1 MSRGPALLSLLL
13 ALPLV
18 LSGAQPLFAQ
28 AAAAPAKKDVLADSK
43 FVAAIEFG
51 FDDGFL
57 GDVPSPLWVTLKN
70 EEASERRFTL
80 LARSRR
86 ARVSRE
92 VAIPAGGRLRVFLAL
107 RVRWR
112 MSLELRE
119 DDELIEAHRFE
130 DLVDLDTSRHVLVL
144 DGRPAAERK
153 NAASRRDETALHLTV
168 IEPAFASAESTCY
181 WPFGAVLLRSL
192 DPGVLSSDQLAAL
205 YEYALQGGTLLLS
218 GKGTDRAKL
227 LQVLQRTPGPDTK
240 RKLLG
245 RPAVE
250 RAYGRGRVIAF
261 PDDVL
266 ADLLGSGDRAPRL
279 RKELGDLCAAGV
291 GAATP
296 APTIENFGSGATDH
310 PGAFTIFLV
319 IGFFGLYLLVVG
331 PGLAVGLRKANRTR
345 LALFAAGSIV
355 IFSLTALIVAGMVR
369 TGTGRV
375 FVRETVYV
383 PREGVPVSA
392 ADVTLV
398 SGGAWRYDL
407 NLSGE
412 RELPF
417 VAMVGTSDARR
428 RHYGRWSIAQVE
440 LSSVRSYRGS
450 QVEVPLRVSPW
461 DQRSVELTQAR
472 PDLRPIEARLE
483 PSKLRAGT
491 RVRGAGRRVYD
502 VVVKNTGSLPYG
514 PAILIEE
521 GAGLDRA
528 TGYWELGV
536 LAPGEERT
544 VQVWPGY
551 RKPRALRHDYEGPT
565 WATPLGVPFS
575 WQGWQQ
581 VRQSTSNRRKGLRLS
596 FLVVSRIEPR
606 IDASGERLETERFAL
621 RIDPVEATSALERG
635 FVGLV
640 PGPGAKVTLPD
651 GSDVREVRV
660 TRVLRGSPA
669 AAAGLRVGDVVLAVQ
684 GPGSP
689 QVDFKNPQHFHDEM
703 ARFQPGQVVRLIVRS
718 TGAAPRPVRVR
729 LARRSQIP
737 GN

>member
-1 MSRGPALLSLLL
+1 MSRAAPLLIALLL
-13 ALPLV
+13 ALP
-18 LSGAQPLFAQ
+18 GAQRASAQ
-28 AAAAPAKKDVLADSK
+28 AAAPAKKDVLKDSK
-43 FVAAIEFG
+43 FIAAVEFG

-57 GDVPSPLWVTLKN
+57 NDVPSPLWVTLVN
-70 EEASERRFTL
+70 GEARERRLTL

-107 RVRWR
+107 RVNWR
-112 MSLELRE
+112 MSLELRDRE
-119 DDELIEAHRFE
+119 ELVEAHRFE
-130 DLVDLDTSRHVLVL
+130 DLSILDTSRHVLVL
-144 DGRPAAERK
+144 DGRAPAERK
-153 NAASRRDETALHLTV
+153 NSASRRDETALHLTV
-168 IEPAFASAESTCY
+168 IDPAFASAESTCY

-205 YEYALQGGTLLLS
+205 YEYTLQGGTLLLS

-227 LQVLQRTPGPDTK
+227 LEVLQRMPGPDTK

-250 RAYGRGRVIAF
+250 RPYGRGRVVAF

-279 RKELGDLCAAGV
+279 RKELGDLCAAGAA
-291 GAATP
+291 AATP
-296 APTIENFGSGATDH
+296 AATLENFGSGVSDH

-331 PGLAVGLRKANRTR
+331 PGLAVGLRKADRPR
-345 LALFAAGSIV
+345 LALFASGSILV
-355 IFSLTALIVAGMVR
+355 FSAAALIVAGMVR
-369 TGTGRV
+369 TGTGKV

-392 ADVTLV
+392 TDVTLV

-407 NLSGE
+407 RLRSE

-417 VAMVGTSDARR
+417 AAMVGTSDARR
-428 RHYGRWSIAQVE
+428 RHFGRWSVAAVE
-440 LSSVRSYRGS
+440 LSSVASYRGT
-450 QVEVPLRVSPW
+450 QAEVPLRVSPW

-472 PDLRPIEARLE
+472 PDLRPIQAKLE
-483 PSKLRAGT
+483 PAQLRPGT

-502 VVVKNTGSLPYG
+502 VVVKNTGSVPFG

-521 GAGLDRA
+521 GATLDRA

-565 WATPLGVPFS
+565 WATPLDVPAS

-581 VRQSTSNRRKGLRLS
+581 VRQGTSNQRKGLRLS
-596 FLVVSRIEPR
+596 FLVVSRVEPR
-606 IDASGERLETERFAL
+606 IAAEGERLETERHAL

-640 PGPGAKVTLPD
+640 PGPGAKITLPD
-651 GSDVREVRV
+651 GSSVREVRV
-660 TRVLRGSPA
+660 TRILRGSPA
-669 AAAGLRVGDVVLAVQ
+669 GAAGLRVGDVVLAVQ

-689 QVDFKNPQHFHDEM
+689 QVDFKSPEHFHDEM
-703 ARFQPGQVVRLIVRS
+703 GRFQPGQVVRLIVRS
-718 TGAAPRPVRVR
+718 TGGAPRPVRVR
-729 LARRSQIP
+729 LARRTQIP
-737 GN
+737 GR